1 MNSKRTAF
9 TLMEMLVVVALLGTL
24 LGISAAGM
32 RVADNMARE
41 TRTRATIRKLNRF
54 VMEKYASYQYRRVP
68 GRTSEQRLTNLRQL
82 QRYELP
88 DHWEEVH
95 VDYSPRRVVAASRQG
110 DRNTSE
116 FPSAE
121 LLYQIVMSMPEADS
135 AFTSME
141 IADTDGNGLNE
152 FVDGWGTPIYFIRW
166 PAGHYDDNNGAI
178 SKIQNGVDADPFDP
192 AQVDSG
198 GYAVFSADLF
208 LRTGPCARDHH
219 VSEQFQTDGQS
230 EYRFSGRRRFFR
242 FDERDRDVLRQH
254 HQPQPLMKLTD
265 ADEKFHFE

>member
-68 GRTSEQRLTNLRQL
+68 GRTPEQRLSNLRQL
-82 QRYELP
+82 QRYEMP
-88 DHWEEVH
+88 DHWDEVH
-95 VDYSPRRVVAASRQG
+95 SDYSPRRVVAAARQSG
-110 DRNTSE
+110 KNTSE

-135 AFTSME
+135 AFPSME
-141 IADTDGNGLNE
+141 VADTDGNGLNE

-166 PAGHYDDNNGAI
+166 PAGHCDDNHGAI

-192 AQVDSG
+192 THVDSSA
-198 GYAVFSADLF
+198 YAVFPLIYSCGPDRA
-208 LRTGPCARDHH
+208 RGIIMSQNSSKPTGVQNAGSPGEGGSSDSVKETAMYYDNITNHN
-219 VSEQFQTDGQS
+219 
-230 EYRFSGRRRFFR
+230 
-242 FDERDRDVLRQH
+242 L
-254 HQPQPLMKLTD
+254 
-265 ADEKFHFE
+265 